1 MNFRQ
6 SQSPWLGQAL
16 SCFVDWHA
24 VTHQP
29 LKINEQRLTETVL
42 RGRGSKDTDRNTR
55 NNSPPWSLEFSWKLK
70 TYTYRK
76 TVKYNNGVKRS
87 GNWAGGY
94 VNA

>member
-24 VTHQP
+24 VTHRP

-42 RGRGSKDTDRNTR
+42 RGRGPKDTQT
-55 NNSPPWSLEFSWKLK
+55 E
-70 TYTYRK
+70 TQEI
-76 TVKYNNGVKRS
+76 TVLS
-87 GNWAGGY
+87 GA
-94 VNA
+94 